1 MPSAPATRASTPTR
15 GAASTAPR
23 CKPSSSKPAPAWA
36 ARRGWRAWTRRRL
49 PTPASTTW
57 RACGRTRNWPRAG
70 AGRTCQR
77 LPARCRRRCRP
88 GEPQKT
94 PRTRTPGD
102 NPRPPPPLP
111 PPPWWSPRR
120 ARARRSRPPSLQ
132 LQPMTFSFTT
142 LCRCRSAHAGR
153 PLRAGRQR
161 VPLTVLAVIAPALL
175 AALPASAQG
184 VPLEPLER
192 PITLVVPA
200 AAGGTTDIVARG
212 PAGPMGKALG
222 VRVVVENKGGGGG
235 SIGTAQVARAKPDGH
250 TLLMGNIGPVAIN
263 FSLYKQLS
271 YKESDLRGITNVISV
286 PNVLVVHADSPV
298 RSVPELLALARTRR
312 LNVATSGVGQSSHMS
327 CEMFRQKTG
336 IEITLVPFSGA
347 APAVTA
353 LLGQQVDFV
362 IDNLPSSLPHIK
374 AGKFRALAITSAT
387 RSAQLPEVPTMA
399 EAGVPMQVTAWF
411 GLLAPA
417 GT

>member
-1 MPSAPATRASTPTR
+1 M
-15 GAASTAPR
+15 
-23 CKPSSSKPAPAWA
+23 
-36 ARRGWRAWTRRRL
+36 
-49 PTPASTTW
+49 
-57 RACGRTRNWPRAG
+57 GRS
-70 AGRTCQR
+70 
-77 LPARCRRRCRP
+77 
-88 GEPQKT
+88 GERQQN
-94 PRTRTPGD
+94 TRTTIASDEPW
-102 NPRPPPPLP
+102 PPPTLRPH
-111 PPPWWSPRR
+111 PWWS
-120 ARARRSRPPSLQ
+120 ARMARGRRSRPPSLQ

-142 LCRCRSAHAGR
+142 LCRCRSAHAAR

-161 VPLTVLAVIAPALL
+161 LALTVLAVLTIIAPALL

-192 PITLVVPA
+192 PITIVVPA
-200 AAGGTTDIVARG
+200 AAGGTTDIVARVL
-212 PAGPMGKALG
+212 AGPMGKDLG
-222 VRVVVENKGGGGG
+222 VPVVVENKGGGGG

-362 IDNLPSSLPHIK
+362 IDNLPSSMPHIK

-417 GT
+417 GTPDAMIERLQQSARKAMQTPEVLQRWAGLGGVPGGQTPAEYDAFIAQERKHWARIVKAAGLSLE